1 MPDHFKCKTVVGCS
15 LVQVFGLNQL
25 HNITPPW
32 MYSRHDIGGFGV
44 RSITL
49 YDTVYGMRSAN
60 VLKSKV
66 IYMLAVITDD
76 FDGQS
81 L

>member
-1 MPDHFKCKTVVGCS
+1 
-15 LVQVFGLNQL
+15 
-25 HNITPPW
+25 